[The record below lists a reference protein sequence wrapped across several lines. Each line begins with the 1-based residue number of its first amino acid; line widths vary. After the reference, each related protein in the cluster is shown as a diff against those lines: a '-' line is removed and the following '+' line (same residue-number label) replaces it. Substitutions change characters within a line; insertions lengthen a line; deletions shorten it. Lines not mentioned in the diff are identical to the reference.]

1 MAEKDISNLRM
12 AATRSATY
20 GIILQVIVRTGTFIL
35 NSVLLRYITKEV
47 LGIVNVRLTLLHTT
61 LLFISREA
69 FRKSCLSKNDQIHWK
84 QIRNWTWCTFGLGII
99 ISAILVYV
107 WINVLESPSGTIG
120 NNYPLAVLMFTVCGL
135 IELLVEPIWILSQ
148 IHMYIKLK
156 ILSEGIALTVRCI
169 LTTVLVTYFSDLGLI
184 PFSIAFICYSIVYVS
199 IYYGY
204 FFVLVTVR
212 KNTQEAKDFPI
223 KNISDFF
230 PSSNDNM
237 SWTNW
242 FLITQTWNF
251 LIQCLL
257 KLCLTEGERFVM
269 TIFNL
274 LDFGEQGIYDI
285 VNNLG
290 SLAARFIFLPIEES
304 YYLFF
309 AQTMQRDLPAEQ
321 QKSIKSAS
329 ETLEMLLKLVFLIS
343 VTILVFGPI
352 LLRWFCVYTVALAV
366 NGTTECF
373 VFAVMA
379 KHHLQRYNWFMFL
392 FSGAFLSFSWVIIPR
407 YGSVGFIWANCLNM
421 FLRICHSIWFIWK
434 YFRSTPYKPLTGLLL
449 SPFVV
454 IMYAIALSVTWYSE
468 VTFGGTNNLNDIL
481 HLGIGGVNFILVILI
496 IYVKEE
502 KLMLYI
508 KKQYFV
514 KKKAV

>member
-20 GIILQVIVRTGTFIL
+20 GIILQTVNRMEVDSKVIVRTGTFIL

-156 ILSEGIALTVRCI
+156 I
-169 LTTVLVTYFSDLGLI
+169 
-184 PFSIAFICYSIVYVS
+184 CYSIVYVS

-237 SWTNW
+237 V
-242 FLITQTWNF
+242 L
-251 LIQCLL
+251 
-257 KLCLTEGERFVM
+257 
-269 TIFNL
+269 
-274 LDFGEQGIYDI
+274 
-285 VNNLG
+285 
-290 SLAARFIFLPIEES
+290 
-304 YYLFF
+304 
-309 AQTMQRDLPAEQ
+309 
-321 QKSIKSAS
+321 
-329 ETLEMLLKLVFLIS
+329 
-343 VTILVFGPI
+343 
-352 LLRWFCVYTVALAV
+352 
-366 NGTTECF
+366 
-373 VFAVMA
+373 
-379 KHHLQRYNWFMFL
+379 
-392 FSGAFLSFSWVIIPR
+392 
-407 YGSVGFIWANCLNM
+407 
-421 FLRICHSIWFIWK
+421 
-434 YFRSTPYKPLTGLLL
+434 
-449 SPFVV
+449 
-454 IMYAIALSVTWYSE
+454 
-468 VTFGGTNNLNDIL
+468 
-481 HLGIGGVNFILVILI
+481 
-496 IYVKEE
+496 
-502 KLMLYI
+502 
-508 KKQYFV
+508 
-514 KKKAV
+514 